1 MSETNPWLSRSAV
14 SAPVATVSV
23 PVVTTPVTGPLA
35 PQHGVA
41 APDEDDR
48 LPMRRFSGPA
58 PLWCVGAHGGAGESS
73 LAALVPG
80 WRATGHAWP
89 VVAGQPSPPV
99 VVVARTHVRGLEAA
113 RAAAVHWASG
123 GVGDVQLV
131 GLVLVAD
138 VPGKL
143 PKPLKDLVAH
153 VSGAF
158 PRVWSVPWV
167 EAWRLGEPVR
177 ADTAPRAV
185 TRLVQDL
192 DALTTGLRAAS

>member
-1 MSETNPWLSRSAV
+1 MSETNPWLSRPAV
-14 SAPVATVSV
+14 GAPVATATAA
-23 PVVTTPVTGPLA
+23 VVTAPVTGPVA
-35 PQHGVA
+35 PQHGIA
-41 APDEDDR
+41 APATDDR
-48 LPMRRFSGPA
+48 LPMLRFSGPA
-58 PLWCVGAHGGAGESS
+58 PLWVVGAHGGAGESS

-89 VVAGQPSPPV
+89 VVAEQPSPPV
-99 VVVARTHVRGLEAA
+99 VVVARTHARGLEAA

-123 GVGDVQLV
+123 GVDDVQLV

-143 PKPLKDLVAH
+143 PKPLKDLAAH
-153 VSGAF
+153 VSGGF

-177 ADTAPRAV
+177 ADTAPRTV
-185 TRLVQDL
+185 TRLVDDL
-192 DALTTGLRAAS
+192 TALTSGLRATA